1 MSFIFRKNPQYLRNR
16 VSFCTEL
23 SMKTKLCEL
32 CKIGET
38 TLYRVQ
44 IKKGK
49 IWIFVC
55 ESCCNKSKNLPD
67 YRYGGTWK
75 GYRH

>member
-1 MSFIFRKNPQYLRNR
+1 
-16 VSFCTEL
+16 
-23 SMKTKLCEL
+23 MKTKICNTCNRE
-32 CKIGET
+32 ET

-44 IKKGK
+44 LQKKGP
-49 IWIFVC
+49 WVFVC
-55 ESCCNKSKNLPD
+55 KSCCEQHQKRPG